1 MAKLAKDLMT
11 PDPACCSPDTTL
23 EKIATLMVANDCGE
37 IPIIDRSGRPIGV
50 VTDRDIV
57 CRVVAEGK
65 DPAMITAESV
75 MSTPVVAVYD
85 DAELDDVIDMMET
98 HQIRRLPVVDAEGC
112 CAGIIAQA
120 DLVSIGSPHVTS
132 ELLTEISRDSSRR
145 AM

>member
-1 MAKLAKDLMT
+1 MAKLARDLMT
-11 PDPACCSPDTTL
+11 ADPACCSPDTTL

-65 DPAMITAESV
+65 DPATITAESV

>member
-1 MAKLAKDLMT
+1 MAKLARDLMT
-11 PDPACCSPDTTL
+11 ADPACCSPDTTL

>member
-1 MAKLAKDLMT
+1 MARLARDLMT
-11 PDPACCSPDTTL
+11 PDPACCSPDATL

-37 IPIIDRSGRPIGV
+37 IPIVDRSGRPIGV

-65 DPAMITAESV
+65 DPASITAESV

-85 DAELDDVIDMMET
+85 DAELDDIIDMMET

-120 DLVSIGSPHVTS
+120 DLVSMGSEHVTA
-132 ELLTEISRDSSRR
+132 ELLAEISRDTGGQSL
-145 AM
+145 

>member
-1 MAKLAKDLMT
+1 MAKLARDLMT

-37 IPIIDRSGRPIGV
+37 IPILDRSGRPIGV

-65 DPAMITAESV
+65 DPATVTAESC

-98 HQIRRLPVVDAEGC
+98 HQIRRLPVVDADGC

-120 DLVSIGSPHVTS
+120 DLVSIGSPHVTA
-132 ELLTEISRDSSRR
+132 ELLTQISRDTSHQSF
-145 AM
+145 

>member
-1 MAKLAKDLMT
+1 MAKLARDLMT
-11 PDPACCSPDTTL
+11 ADPACCSPDTTL

-65 DPAMITAESV
+65 DPATITAESV

-85 DAELDDVIDMMET
+85 DAELDDVIDRMET

>member
-1 MAKLAKDLMT
+1 MAKLARDLMT
-11 PDPACCSPDTTL
+11 ADPACCSPDTTL

-85 DAELDDVIDMMET
+85 DAELDDVIEMMET